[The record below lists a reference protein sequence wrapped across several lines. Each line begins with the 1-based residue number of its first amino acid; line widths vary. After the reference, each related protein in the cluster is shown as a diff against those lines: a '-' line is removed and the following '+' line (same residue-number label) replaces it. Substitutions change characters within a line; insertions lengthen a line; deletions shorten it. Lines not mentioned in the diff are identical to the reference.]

1 MPGEKLPLSTIV
13 IGVTVNVI
21 AIAIV
26 VLVAAGVL
34 SPWFLL

>member
-1 MPGEKLPLSTIV
+1 MHEDLPRSTIV
-13 IGVTVNVI
+13 VGIVVHVV
-21 AIAIV
+21 AFAIV

>member
-1 MPGEKLPLSTIV
+1 MDHLTRSQIVVGVVAHV
-13 IGVTVNVI
+13 IGAV
-21 AIAIV
+21 IV